1 MDLNASGPTLH
12 RGGQSNWMIA
22 EEVLDFLTKHVNEDS
37 VTVETGAGY
46 STIVFSQLG
55 AQHTAITPAAD
66 EAERITVYCA
76 EQGIATDRTTFK
88 IGYSQDV
95 LPGLEITDLDLA
107 LIDGGHGFPIP
118 AIDFFYLAPRLR
130 VGGYLL
136 IDDVDVWTGEMIVS
150 VLKREPEWEFGG
162 KLARRTAVFRKTA
175 PFVAREWCDQP
186 AVVARSRVR
195 MFVRKAANGTEH
207 LLKGDF
213 KGVRERIERARNHYD
228 VAHRFTAAQRGS

>member
-1 MDLNASGPTLH
+1 MLPGGTLLDLNASGPTLH

-22 EEVLDFLTKHVNEDS
+22 EEVLDFLTTHVNENS

-46 STIVFSQLG
+46 STIVFAQLG
-55 AQHTAITPAAD
+55 ARHTAITPAAD
-66 EAERITVYCA
+66 EVQRITAYCT
-76 EQGIATDRTTFK
+76 EQGIATDKTTFK

-95 LPGLEITDLDLA
+95 LPDLEITDVDLA

-118 AIDFFYLAPRLR
+118 AIDYFYLAPRLR

-136 IDDVDVWTGEMIVS
+136 IDDVDVWTGHMIVS
-150 VLKREPEWEFGG
+150 VLKQEPEWEFEG

-186 AVVARSRVR
+186 TVVAKSRVR

-213 KGVRERIERARNHYD
+213 KGVRERIERARNPL
-228 VAHRFTAAQRGS
+228 